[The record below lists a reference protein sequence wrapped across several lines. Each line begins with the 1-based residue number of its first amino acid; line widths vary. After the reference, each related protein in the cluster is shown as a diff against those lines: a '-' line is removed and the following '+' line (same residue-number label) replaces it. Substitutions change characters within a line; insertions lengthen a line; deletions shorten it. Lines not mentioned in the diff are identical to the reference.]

1 MIGGIN
7 ESEYP
12 PDFAPKGISRC
23 ALTQTRRTAVSSSL
37 RLKSCAKKASRASSS
52 ASALRS
58 EDEKLAV
65 ILAVIMFRRAAFRL
79 RTTVLVVLALL
90 FAQMALA
97 SYVCPTAFSAEPAA
111 MEMAPGESCEGMVQ
125 DEERPA
131 LCYQHCNGAPQVSD
145 LVKLPVVS
153 LPAIVHV
160 VELPLRVFSAQTLGP
175 AAQPQPPPAP
185 VFFSTLRLR
194 F

>member
-1 MIGGIN
+1 MR
-7 ESEYP
+7 
-12 PDFAPKGISRC
+12 K
-23 ALTQTRRTAVSSSL
+23 
-37 RLKSCAKKASRASSS
+37 LKSKTVRAD
-52 ASALRS
+52 
-58 EDEKLAV
+58 DENPAATLP
-65 ILAVIMFRRAAFRL
+65 VIMFRRAAFRL

-97 SYVCPTAFSAEPAA
+97 SYVCPTAASAEPAA

-125 DEERPA
+125 DEGRPA
-131 LCYQHCNGAPQVSD
+131 LCHQHCNGAPQVTD

-160 VELPLRVFSAQTLGP
+160 VVLPLLLASAQALGP
-175 AAQPQPPPAP
+175 AAQAQPQPPPDP

-194 F
+194 V